1 MASPDF
7 APSATST
14 SHSGSLGSEDSKV
27 VPEMGKDLRKGE
39 HTQETVSSETASD

>member
-14 SHSGSLGSEDSKV
+14 SHSGDLGTEDSKV
-27 VPEMGKDLRKGE
+27 VPKMGKDLRKGE
-39 HTQETVSSETASD
+39 HTQDTVSSERTAD